1 MNKEKPIV
9 LAITAESGIIYGI
22 RTLEFLLRERYKVE
36 LIISE
41 NAYFIAKNELELDLS
56 HNSEIIKKNILN
68 FLNLPELEKY
78 LKVWLNNELWA
89 SPASGS
95 YESSGMIITPASMAT
110 VAAITSGYAENL
122 ITRTADV
129 MIKEHKDLVIV
140 PRETPLSSI
149 HLENLLKLSNLGV
162 RIVPPV
168 VGFYS
173 KIQTLEDCIN
183 FVVGKTLDA
192 CNIENQI
199 YKMWFH
205 G

>member
-1 MNKEKPIV
+1 MNKEKPII
-9 LAITAESGIIYGI
+9 LAITAASGIIYGI
-22 RTLEFLLRERYKVE
+22 RTLEFLLRERYKIE

-41 NAYFIAKNELELDLS
+41 NAYFIAKNEIGLELS
-56 HNSEIIKKNILN
+56 QNSEIIKKNILN
-68 FLNLPELEKY
+68 FLNLPEQEAY

-110 VAAITSGYAENL
+110 VAAIASGYAENL

-129 MIKEHKDLVIV
+129 MIKENKELIIV

-149 HLENLLKLSNLGV
+149 HLENLLKLSRLGTK
-162 RIVPPV
+162 IVPPI

-173 KIQTLEDCIN
+173 EIRTLEDCIN

-199 YKMWFH
+199 YKRWFH